1 VKLANS
7 DSSNLKEWIEDY
19 EWDPLYEFARQ
30 ELFME
35 RIIQMHPKCGREHE
49 PLAAEDYIHIIVRP
63 DENELIRKDISDFR
77 ETIVDK
83 EKLIEVDPKV
93 LLAPLNRNVA
103 YDELLKYLK
112 KRYWENVK

>member
-1 VKLANS
+1 M
-7 DSSNLKEWIEDY
+7 DSSNLKEWISSY

-93 LLAPLNRNVA
+93 LLSPLNGNVA

-112 KRYWENVK
+112 KRYWENVQL